1 MRAETYLNAYILTRD
16 RLSFY
21 QAQQGGDYYI
31 RRNKAF
37 RQSQKFE
44 AKLRWYI
51 RMHLYTLKNVKP
63 FVNDMVSIASSARG
77 VIADINYLL
86 EEK

>member
-21 QAQQGGDYYI
+21 QAQQGGDYYM
-31 RRNKAF
+31 RRNKTL
-37 RQSQKFE
+37 RQAQKFE
-44 AKLRWYI
+44 EKLRWCI
-51 RMHLYTLKNVKP
+51 RMYLYTLKNAKP
-63 FVNDMVSIASSARG
+63 FVNDMVGIASSARG